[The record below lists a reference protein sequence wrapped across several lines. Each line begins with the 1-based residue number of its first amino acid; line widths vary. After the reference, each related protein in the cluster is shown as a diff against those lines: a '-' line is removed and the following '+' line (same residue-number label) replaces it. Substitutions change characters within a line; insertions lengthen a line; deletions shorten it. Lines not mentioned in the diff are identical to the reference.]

1 MSKYKVISL
10 LIWGYERYNKSIIL
24 KGRRSGHMKGTDANK
39 SKRIKPDKMAK
50 TARKKKVTKAKRG
63 IEEFYRK
70 KKVGDK
76 LKYAFGTVIVTF
88 MFAMLMAFI
97 AIILMN
103 ADTKKFYEEA
113 YMSSVAQMEIR
124 KDVQLVS
131 KNILWALTV
140 DNTGA
145 AQSYLSAADQAA
157 QKVESNVEELRQSYA
172 DRTAV
177 DDLQQA
183 VSEMEDIR
191 AQLMELAKQREKAKA
206 LVIFNGDYNNALVTV
221 QNKLVI
227 IGDNATQEA
236 TTQYRAAR
244 TTGIGSI
251 ILTVVLG
258 VVSLNFSIGIRKT
271 ITKNMLRPI
280 KQIQKASA
288 DLKAGNLDVDI
299 TYESPDELGQLANDF
314 KDACATLHA
323 MVEDTG
329 VLLDQMA
336 NGDFTISEDNKSK
349 YVGSFVEQFESMH
362 QLGSQMSE
370 TLEQINVASEQ
381 VAQGSGQLSC
391 GAQALAEGATDQAGA
406 VEELTATV
414 ENITEV
420 ANNNAAA
427 AEKSYETVRE
437 AAEHAGQSREDLK
450 RLTEAMQR
458 IDATS
463 KEIQNIIGSIEDIA
477 EQTNLLSLNASIE
490 AARAGEAGRG
500 FAVVAEQIGKLAGDS
515 ARAAVNTR
523 DLLGKSLQEV
533 ENGNVITEKT
543 VEALN
548 QILETMNRFADTAK
562 GSSESSRE
570 QADMLRQ
577 VEQGIE
583 QISSVVQ
590 SNSAS
595 AEETSAT
602 SQQLSAQSDE
612 LKTLVG
618 KFKLMGHENTDEE
631 SFE

>member
-1 MSKYKVISL
+1 
-10 LIWGYERYNKSIIL
+10 
-24 KGRRSGHMKGTDANK
+24 MKGTDANK

-157 QKVESNVEELRQSYA
+157 QKAESNVEELRQSYA

-191 AQLMELAKQREKAKA
+191 AQLMELARQREKAKA

-258 VVSLNFSIGIRKT
+258 VVSLNFSIVIRKT

-437 AAEHAGQSREDLK
+437 AAEHAGQSREDLE

>member
-1 MSKYKVISL
+1 
-10 LIWGYERYNKSIIL
+10 
-24 KGRRSGHMKGTDANK
+24 MKGTDANK

-145 AQSYLSAADQAA
+145 AQSYLSAADLAA

-191 AQLMELAKQREKAKA
+191 AQLMELARQREKAKA
-206 LVIFNGDYNNALVTV
+206 LVIFNGDYNDALVTV

-258 VVSLNFSIGIRKT
+258 VVSLNFSIVIRKT

-437 AAEHAGQSREDLK
+437 AAEHAGQSREDLE

>member
-1 MSKYKVISL
+1 
-10 LIWGYERYNKSIIL
+10 
-24 KGRRSGHMKGTDANK
+24 MKGTDANK

-50 TARKKKVTKAKRG
+50 TARKKKVTKAKSG
-63 IEEFYRK
+63 MEEFYRK

-113 YMSSVAQMEIR
+113 YMSSVTQMEIR
-124 KDVQLVS
+124 KDVQLMS

-157 QKVESNVEELRQSYA
+157 QKVESNVEELRQSYV

-191 AQLMELAKQREKAKA
+191 AQLMELAQQREKAKA
-206 LVIFNGDYNNALVTV
+206 LVIFNGDYNDALVSV

-244 TTGIGSI
+244 TIGIGSI
-251 ILTVVLG
+251 ILMVVLG
-258 VVSLNFSIGIRKT
+258 VVSLNFSIVIRKA

-362 QLGSQMSE
+362 QLGSQMSD

-427 AEKSYETVRE
+427 AEESYETVRE
-437 AAEHAGQSREDLK
+437 AAEHAGQSREDLE

-548 QILETMNRFADTAK
+548 QILETMNRFADAAK

>member
-1 MSKYKVISL
+1 
-10 LIWGYERYNKSIIL
+10 
-24 KGRRSGHMKGTDANK
+24 MKGTDANK

-50 TARKKKVTKAKRG
+50 TARKKKVTKAKSG
-63 IEEFYRK
+63 MEEFYRK

-113 YMSSVAQMEIR
+113 YMSSVTQMEIR
-124 KDVQLVS
+124 KDVQLMS

-177 DDLQQA
+177 DDLQKA

-191 AQLMELAKQREKAKA
+191 AQLMELAQQREKAKA
-206 LVIFNGDYNNALVTV
+206 LVIFNGDYNDALVSV

-244 TTGIGSI
+244 TIGIGSI
-251 ILTVVLG
+251 ILMVVLG
-258 VVSLNFSIGIRKT
+258 VVSLNFSIVIRKA

-362 QLGSQMSE
+362 QLGSQMSD

-427 AEKSYETVRE
+427 AEESYETVRE
-437 AAEHAGQSREDLK
+437 AAEHAGQSREDLE

>member
-1 MSKYKVISL
+1 
-10 LIWGYERYNKSIIL
+10 
-24 KGRRSGHMKGTDANK
+24 MKGTDANK

-191 AQLMELAKQREKAKA
+191 AQLMELARQREKAKA
-206 LVIFNGDYNNALVTV
+206 LVIFNGDYNNALVSV

-258 VVSLNFSIGIRKT
+258 VVSLNFSIVIRKT

-362 QLGSQMSE
+362 QLGSQMSD

-437 AAEHAGQSREDLK
+437 AAEHAGQSREDLE

>member
-1 MSKYKVISL
+1 
-10 LIWGYERYNKSIIL
+10 
-24 KGRRSGHMKGTDANK
+24 MKGTDVNK

-63 IEEFYRK
+63 MEEFYRK

-97 AIILMN
+97 AILLMN

-113 YMSSVAQMEIR
+113 YMSSVTQMEIR
-124 KDVQLVS
+124 KDVQLMS

-157 QKVESNVEELRQSYA
+157 QKVESNVEELRQSYV

-191 AQLMELAKQREKAKA
+191 AQLMELAQQREKAKA
-206 LVIFNGDYNNALVTV
+206 LVIFNGDYNDALVSV

-244 TTGIGSI
+244 TIGIGSI
-251 ILTVVLG
+251 ILMVVLG
-258 VVSLNFSIGIRKT
+258 VVSLNFSIVIRKA

-362 QLGSQMSE
+362 QLGSQMSD

-548 QILETMNRFADTAK
+548 QILETMNRFADAAK

>member
-1 MSKYKVISL
+1 
-10 LIWGYERYNKSIIL
+10 
-24 KGRRSGHMKGTDANK
+24 MKGTDVNK
-39 SKRIKPDKMAK
+39 SKQIKPDKMAK
-50 TARKKKVTKAKRG
+50 TAKKKKVTKAKRG
-63 IEEFYRK
+63 MEEFYRK

-103 ADTKKFYEEA
+103 VDTKKFYEEA
-113 YMSSVAQMEIR
+113 YMSSVTQMEIR
-124 KDVQLVS
+124 KDVQLAS
-131 KNILWALTV
+131 KDILWALTV

-157 QKVESNVEELRQSYA
+157 QKVGSNVEELRQSYA
-172 DRTAV
+172 DQAAV

-183 VSEMEDIR
+183 VSEMEDVR
-191 AQLMELAKQREKAKA
+191 AQLMELAQQGEKAKA
-206 LVIFNGDYNNALVTV
+206 LAIFNGDYNNAVVSV

-227 IGDNATQEA
+227 IGDDATQEA

-244 TTGIGSI
+244 ATGIASI
-251 ILTVVLG
+251 ILMVILG
-258 VVSLNFSIGIRKT
+258 VASLIFAMVIRMA
-271 ITKNMLRPI
+271 ITKNVLRPI

-314 KDACATLHA
+314 KDACATLRA

-362 QLGSQMSE
+362 QLGSQMSD

-427 AEKSYETVRE
+427 AEESYEKVRE
-437 AAEHAGQSREDLK
+437 AAEHAGQSREDLE

>member
-1 MSKYKVISL
+1 
-10 LIWGYERYNKSIIL
+10 
-24 KGRRSGHMKGTDANK
+24 MKGTDANK

-113 YMSSVAQMEIR
+113 YMSSVTQMEIR
-124 KDVQLVS
+124 KDVQLMS

-191 AQLMELAKQREKAKA
+191 AQLMELAQQREKAKA
-206 LVIFNGDYNNALVTV
+206 LVIFNGDYNNALVSV

-437 AAEHAGQSREDLK
+437 AAEHAGQSREDLE

-548 QILETMNRFADTAK
+548 QILETMNRFADAAK

>member
-1 MSKYKVISL
+1 
-10 LIWGYERYNKSIIL
+10 
-24 KGRRSGHMKGTDANK
+24 MKGTDANK

-191 AQLMELAKQREKAKA
+191 AQLMELARQREKAKA
-206 LVIFNGDYNNALVTV
+206 LVIFNGDYNDALVSV

-437 AAEHAGQSREDLK
+437 AAEHAGQSREDLE

>member
-1 MSKYKVISL
+1 
-10 LIWGYERYNKSIIL
+10 
-24 KGRRSGHMKGTDANK
+24 MKGTDANK

-157 QKVESNVEELRQSYA
+157 QKVESNVKELRQSYA

-191 AQLMELAKQREKAKA
+191 AQLMELARQREKAKA

-258 VVSLNFSIGIRKT
+258 VVSLNFSIVIRKT

-299 TYESPDELGQLANDF
+299 TYESTDELGQLANDF

-437 AAEHAGQSREDLK
+437 AAEHAGQSREDLE

>member
-1 MSKYKVISL
+1 
-10 LIWGYERYNKSIIL
+10 
-24 KGRRSGHMKGTDANK
+24 MKGTDANK

-145 AQSYLSAADQAA
+145 VQSYLSAADQAA

-191 AQLMELAKQREKAKA
+191 AQLMELARQREKAKA

-251 ILTVVLG
+251 ILMVVLG

-314 KDACATLHA
+314 KDACATLYA

-437 AAEHAGQSREDLK
+437 AAEHAGQSREDLE

-548 QILETMNRFADTAK
+548 QILETMNRFADAAK

-631 SFE
+631 SLE

>member
-1 MSKYKVISL
+1 
-10 LIWGYERYNKSIIL
+10 
-24 KGRRSGHMKGTDANK
+24 MKGTDVNK

-63 IEEFYRK
+63 MEEFYRK

-113 YMSSVAQMEIR
+113 YMSSVTQMEIR
-124 KDVQLVS
+124 KDVQLMS

-177 DDLQQA
+177 DDLQKA

-191 AQLMELAKQREKAKA
+191 AQLMELAQQREKAKA
-206 LVIFNGDYNNALVTV
+206 LVIFNGDYNDALVSV

-244 TTGIGSI
+244 TIGIGSI
-251 ILTVVLG
+251 ILMVVLG
-258 VVSLNFSIGIRKT
+258 VVSLNFSIVIRKA

>member
-1 MSKYKVISL
+1 
-10 LIWGYERYNKSIIL
+10 
-24 KGRRSGHMKGTDANK
+24 MKGTDVNK

-50 TARKKKVTKAKRG
+50 TARKKKVTKAKSG
-63 IEEFYRK
+63 MEEFYRK

-113 YMSSVAQMEIR
+113 YMSSVTQMEIR
-124 KDVQLVS
+124 KDVQLMS

-157 QKVESNVEELRQSYA
+157 QKVESNVKELRQSYV

-191 AQLMELAKQREKAKA
+191 AQLMELAQQREKAKA
-206 LVIFNGDYNNALVTV
+206 LVIFNGDYNDALVSV

-244 TTGIGSI
+244 TIGIGSI
-251 ILTVVLG
+251 ILMVVLG
-258 VVSLNFSIGIRKT
+258 VVSLNFSIVIRKA

-362 QLGSQMSE
+362 QLGSQMSD

-427 AEKSYETVRE
+427 AEESYETVRE
-437 AAEHAGQSREDLK
+437 AAEHAGQSREDLE

>member
-1 MSKYKVISL
+1 
-10 LIWGYERYNKSIIL
+10 
-24 KGRRSGHMKGTDANK
+24 MKGTDANK

-191 AQLMELAKQREKAKA
+191 AQLMELAQQREKAKA
-206 LVIFNGDYNNALVTV
+206 LVIFNGDYNDALVSV

-258 VVSLNFSIGIRKT
+258 VVSLNFSIVIRKT

-362 QLGSQMSE
+362 QLGSQMSD

-427 AEKSYETVRE
+427 AEESYETVRE
-437 AAEHAGQSREDLK
+437 AAEHAGQSREDLE

>member
-1 MSKYKVISL
+1 
-10 LIWGYERYNKSIIL
+10 
-24 KGRRSGHMKGTDANK
+24 MKGTDANK

-191 AQLMELAKQREKAKA
+191 AQLMELARQREKAKA
-206 LVIFNGDYNNALVTV
+206 LVIFNGDYNDALVSV

-251 ILTVVLG
+251 ILMVVLG
-258 VVSLNFSIGIRKT
+258 VVSLNFSIVIRKT

-437 AAEHAGQSREDLK
+437 AAEHAGQSREDLE

>member
-1 MSKYKVISL
+1 
-10 LIWGYERYNKSIIL
+10 
-24 KGRRSGHMKGTDANK
+24 MKGTDANK

-50 TARKKKVTKAKRG
+50 TAKKKKVTKAKRG
-63 IEEFYRK
+63 MEEFYRK

-113 YMSSVAQMEIR
+113 YMSSVTQMEIR
-124 KDVQLVS
+124 KDVQLMS

-157 QKVESNVEELRQSYA
+157 QKVESNVKELRQSYV

-191 AQLMELAKQREKAKA
+191 AQLMELAQQREKAKA
-206 LVIFNGDYNNALVTV
+206 LVIFNGDYNDALVSV

-244 TTGIGSI
+244 TIGIGSI
-251 ILTVVLG
+251 ILMVVLG
-258 VVSLNFSIGIRKT
+258 VVSLNFSIVIRKA

-362 QLGSQMSE
+362 QLGSQMSD

-427 AEKSYETVRE
+427 AEESYETVRE
-437 AAEHAGQSREDLK
+437 AAEHAGQSREDLE

>member
-1 MSKYKVISL
+1 
-10 LIWGYERYNKSIIL
+10 
-24 KGRRSGHMKGTDANK
+24 MKGTDANK

-63 IEEFYRK
+63 MEEFYRK

-113 YMSSVAQMEIR
+113 YMSSVTQMEIR
-124 KDVQLVS
+124 KDVQLMS

-157 QKVESNVEELRQSYA
+157 QKVESNVEELRQSYV

-191 AQLMELAKQREKAKA
+191 AQLMELAQQREKAKA
-206 LVIFNGDYNNALVTV
+206 LVIFNGDYNDALVSV

-258 VVSLNFSIGIRKT
+258 VVSLNFSIVIRKT

-362 QLGSQMSE
+362 QLGSQMSD

-437 AAEHAGQSREDLK
+437 AAEHAGQSREDLE

-548 QILETMNRFADTAK
+548 QILETMNRFADAAK

>member
-1 MSKYKVISL
+1 
-10 LIWGYERYNKSIIL
+10 
-24 KGRRSGHMKGTDANK
+24 MKGTDVNK

-63 IEEFYRK
+63 MEEFYRK

-97 AIILMN
+97 AILLMN

-113 YMSSVAQMEIR
+113 YMSSVTQMEIR
-124 KDVQLVS
+124 KDVQLMS

-177 DDLQQA
+177 DDLQKA

-191 AQLMELAKQREKAKA
+191 AQLMELAQQREKAKA
-206 LVIFNGDYNNALVTV
+206 LVIFNGDYNDALVSV

-244 TTGIGSI
+244 TIGIGSI
-251 ILTVVLG
+251 ILMVVLG
-258 VVSLNFSIGIRKT
+258 VVSLNFSIVIRKA

-437 AAEHAGQSREDLK
+437 AAEHAGQSREDLE

>member
-1 MSKYKVISL
+1 
-10 LIWGYERYNKSIIL
+10 
-24 KGRRSGHMKGTDANK
+24 MKGTDANK

-157 QKVESNVEELRQSYA
+157 QKVESNVEELRQSYV

-191 AQLMELAKQREKAKA
+191 AQLMELARQREKAKA

-258 VVSLNFSIGIRKT
+258 VVSLNFSIVIRKT

-437 AAEHAGQSREDLK
+437 AAEHAGQSREDLE

>member
-1 MSKYKVISL
+1 
-10 LIWGYERYNKSIIL
+10 
-24 KGRRSGHMKGTDANK
+24 MKGTDANK

-50 TARKKKVTKAKRG
+50 TARKEKVTKAKRG

-145 AQSYLSAADQAA
+145 AQSYLSAADHAA

-251 ILTVVLG
+251 ILMVVLG

-314 KDACATLHA
+314 KDACATLYA

-437 AAEHAGQSREDLK
+437 AAEHAGQSREDLE

>member
-1 MSKYKVISL
+1 
-10 LIWGYERYNKSIIL
+10 
-24 KGRRSGHMKGTDANK
+24 MKGTDVNK

-63 IEEFYRK
+63 MEEFYRK

-97 AIILMN
+97 AILLMN

-113 YMSSVAQMEIR
+113 YMSSVTQMEIR
-124 KDVQLVS
+124 KDVQLMS

-157 QKVESNVEELRQSYA
+157 RKVESNVEELRQSYA

-191 AQLMELAKQREKAKA
+191 AQLMELAQQREKAKA
-206 LVIFNGDYNNALVTV
+206 LVIFNGDYNDALVSV

-244 TTGIGSI
+244 TIGIGSI
-251 ILTVVLG
+251 ILMVVLG
-258 VVSLNFSIGIRKT
+258 VVSLNFSIVIRKA

>member
-1 MSKYKVISL
+1 
-10 LIWGYERYNKSIIL
+10 
-24 KGRRSGHMKGTDANK
+24 MKGTDANK

-145 AQSYLSAADQAA
+145 AQSYLSAADLAA

-191 AQLMELAKQREKAKA
+191 AQLMELAQQREKAKA

-251 ILTVVLG
+251 ILMVVLG
-258 VVSLNFSIGIRKT
+258 VVSLNFSIVIRKT

-299 TYESPDELGQLANDF
+299 TYESTDELGQLANDF

-437 AAEHAGQSREDLK
+437 AAEHAGQSREDLE

>member
-1 MSKYKVISL
+1 
-10 LIWGYERYNKSIIL
+10 
-24 KGRRSGHMKGTDANK
+24 MKGTDVNK

-63 IEEFYRK
+63 MEEFYRK

-97 AIILMN
+97 AILLMN

-113 YMSSVAQMEIR
+113 YMSSVTQMEIR
-124 KDVQLVS
+124 KDVQLMS

-157 QKVESNVEELRQSYA
+157 QKVESNVEELRQSYV

-191 AQLMELAKQREKAKA
+191 AQLMELAQQREKAKA
-206 LVIFNGDYNNALVTV
+206 LVIFNGDYNDALVSV

-244 TTGIGSI
+244 TIGIGSI
-251 ILTVVLG
+251 ILMVVLG
-258 VVSLNFSIGIRKT
+258 VVSLNFSIVIRKA

-362 QLGSQMSE
+362 QLGSQMSD

>member
-1 MSKYKVISL
+1 
-10 LIWGYERYNKSIIL
+10 
-24 KGRRSGHMKGTDANK
+24 MKGTDANK

-63 IEEFYRK
+63 MEEFYRK

-191 AQLMELAKQREKAKA
+191 AQLMELARQREKAKA
-206 LVIFNGDYNNALVTV
+206 LVIFNGDYNNALVSV

-258 VVSLNFSIGIRKT
+258 VVSLNFSIVIRKT

-437 AAEHAGQSREDLK
+437 AAEHAGQSREDLE

>member
-1 MSKYKVISL
+1 
-10 LIWGYERYNKSIIL
+10 
-24 KGRRSGHMKGTDANK
+24 MKGTDANK

-50 TARKKKVTKAKRG
+50 TARKKKVTKAKSG
-63 IEEFYRK
+63 MEEFYRK

-113 YMSSVAQMEIR
+113 YMSSVTQMEIR
-124 KDVQLVS
+124 KDVQLMS

-157 QKVESNVEELRQSYA
+157 KKVESNVEELRQSYA

-206 LVIFNGDYNNALVTV
+206 LVIFNGDYNNALVSV

-251 ILTVVLG
+251 ILMVVLG
-258 VVSLNFSIGIRKT
+258 VMSLNFSIVIRKA

-362 QLGSQMSE
+362 QLGSQMSD

-427 AEKSYETVRE
+427 AEESYETVRE
-437 AAEHAGQSREDLK
+437 AAEHAGQSREDLE

>member
-1 MSKYKVISL
+1 
-10 LIWGYERYNKSIIL
+10 
-24 KGRRSGHMKGTDANK
+24 MKGTDANK

-50 TARKKKVTKAKRG
+50 TARKKKVTKAKSG
-63 IEEFYRK
+63 MEEFYRK

-113 YMSSVAQMEIR
+113 YMSSVTQMEIR
-124 KDVQLVS
+124 KDVQLMS

-157 QKVESNVEELRQSYA
+157 QKVESNVEELRQSYV

-191 AQLMELAKQREKAKA
+191 AQLMELAQQREKAKA
-206 LVIFNGDYNNALVTV
+206 LVIFNGDYNDALVSV

-244 TTGIGSI
+244 TIGIGSI

-362 QLGSQMSE
+362 QLGSQMSD

-427 AEKSYETVRE
+427 AEESYETVRE
-437 AAEHAGQSREDLK
+437 AAEHAGQSREDLE

>member
-1 MSKYKVISL
+1 
-10 LIWGYERYNKSIIL
+10 
-24 KGRRSGHMKGTDANK
+24 MKGTDANK

-50 TARKKKVTKAKRG
+50 TARKKKVTKAKSG
-63 IEEFYRK
+63 MEEFYRK

-113 YMSSVAQMEIR
+113 YMSSVTQMEIR
-124 KDVQLVS
+124 KDVQLMS

-157 QKVESNVEELRQSYA
+157 QKVESNVKELRQSYV

-191 AQLMELAKQREKAKA
+191 AQLMELAQQREKAKA
-206 LVIFNGDYNNALVTV
+206 LVIFNGDYNDALVSV

-244 TTGIGSI
+244 TIGIGSI
-251 ILTVVLG
+251 ILMVVLG
-258 VVSLNFSIGIRKT
+258 VVSLNFSIVIRKA

-314 KDACATLHA
+314 KDACAALHA

-362 QLGSQMSE
+362 QLGSQMSD

-427 AEKSYETVRE
+427 AEESYETVRE
-437 AAEHAGQSREDLK
+437 AAEHAGQSREDLE

>member
-1 MSKYKVISL
+1 
-10 LIWGYERYNKSIIL
+10 
-24 KGRRSGHMKGTDANK
+24 MKGTDVNK

-63 IEEFYRK
+63 MEEFYRK

-97 AIILMN
+97 AILLMN

-113 YMSSVAQMEIR
+113 YMSSVTQMEIR
-124 KDVQLVS
+124 KDVQLMS

-177 DDLQQA
+177 DDLQKA

-191 AQLMELAKQREKAKA
+191 AQLMELAQQREKAKA
-206 LVIFNGDYNNALVTV
+206 LVIFNGDYNDALVSV

-244 TTGIGSI
+244 TIGIGSI
-251 ILTVVLG
+251 ILMVVLG
-258 VVSLNFSIGIRKT
+258 VVSLNFSIVIRKA

-362 QLGSQMSE
+362 QLGSQMSD

-427 AEKSYETVRE
+427 AEESYEKVRE
-437 AAEHAGQSREDLK
+437 AAEHAGQSREDLE

>member
-1 MSKYKVISL
+1 
-10 LIWGYERYNKSIIL
+10 
-24 KGRRSGHMKGTDANK
+24 MKGTDANK

-191 AQLMELAKQREKAKA
+191 AQLMELARQREKAKA
-206 LVIFNGDYNNALVTV
+206 LVIFNGDYNDALVSV

-437 AAEHAGQSREDLK
+437 AAEHAGQSREDLE

-548 QILETMNRFADTAK
+548 QILETMNRFADAAK

>member
-1 MSKYKVISL
+1 
-10 LIWGYERYNKSIIL
+10 
-24 KGRRSGHMKGTDANK
+24 MKGTDANK

-50 TARKKKVTKAKRG
+50 TARKKKVTKAKSG
-63 IEEFYRK
+63 MEEFYRK

-113 YMSSVAQMEIR
+113 YMSSVTQMEIR
-124 KDVQLVS
+124 KDVQLMS

-157 QKVESNVEELRQSYA
+157 QKVESNVKELRQSYV

-191 AQLMELAKQREKAKA
+191 AQLMELAQQREKAKA
-206 LVIFNGDYNNALVTV
+206 LVIFNGDYNDALVSV

-244 TTGIGSI
+244 TIGIGSI
-251 ILTVVLG
+251 ILMVVLG
-258 VVSLNFSIGIRKT
+258 VVSLNFSIVIRKA

-362 QLGSQMSE
+362 QLGSQMSD

-427 AEKSYETVRE
+427 AEESYETVRE
-437 AAEHAGQSREDLK
+437 AAEHAGQSREDLE

-463 KEIQNIIGSIEDIA
+463 KEIQNIMGSIEDIA

>member
-1 MSKYKVISL
+1 
-10 LIWGYERYNKSIIL
+10 
-24 KGRRSGHMKGTDANK
+24 MKGTDANK

-113 YMSSVAQMEIR
+113 YMSSVTQMEIR
-124 KDVQLVS
+124 KDVQLMS

-191 AQLMELAKQREKAKA
+191 AQLMELAQQREKAKA
-206 LVIFNGDYNNALVTV
+206 LVIFNGDYNDALVSV

-244 TTGIGSI
+244 TIGIGSI
-251 ILTVVLG
+251 ILMVVLG
-258 VVSLNFSIGIRKT
+258 VVSLNFSIVIRKT

-437 AAEHAGQSREDLK
+437 AAEHAGQSREDLE

>member
-1 MSKYKVISL
+1 
-10 LIWGYERYNKSIIL
+10 
-24 KGRRSGHMKGTDANK
+24 MKGTDANK

-191 AQLMELAKQREKAKA
+191 AQLMELARQREKAKA

-258 VVSLNFSIGIRKT
+258 VVSLNFSIVIRKT

-362 QLGSQMSE
+362 QLGSQMSD

-437 AAEHAGQSREDLK
+437 AAEHAGQSREDLE

-631 SFE
+631 SLE

>member
-1 MSKYKVISL
+1 
-10 LIWGYERYNKSIIL
+10 
-24 KGRRSGHMKGTDANK
+24 MKGTDANK

-191 AQLMELAKQREKAKA
+191 AQLMELARQREKAKA
-206 LVIFNGDYNNALVTV
+206 LVIFNGDYNNALVSV

-258 VVSLNFSIGIRKT
+258 VVSLNFSIVIRKT

-437 AAEHAGQSREDLK
+437 AAEHAGQSREDLE

>member
-1 MSKYKVISL
+1 
-10 LIWGYERYNKSIIL
+10 
-24 KGRRSGHMKGTDANK
+24 MKGTDANK

-50 TARKKKVTKAKRG
+50 TAGKKKVTKAKRG

-191 AQLMELAKQREKAKA
+191 AQLMELARQREKAKA

-258 VVSLNFSIGIRKT
+258 VVSLNFSIVIRKK

-437 AAEHAGQSREDLK
+437 AAEHAGQSREDLE

-548 QILETMNRFADTAK
+548 QILETMNRFADAAK

>member
-1 MSKYKVISL
+1 
-10 LIWGYERYNKSIIL
+10 
-24 KGRRSGHMKGTDANK
+24 MKGTDANK

-145 AQSYLSAADQAA
+145 AQSYLSAADLAA

-191 AQLMELAKQREKAKA
+191 AQLMELAQQREKAKA

-437 AAEHAGQSREDLK
+437 AAEHAGQSREDLE

>member
-1 MSKYKVISL
+1 
-10 LIWGYERYNKSIIL
+10 
-24 KGRRSGHMKGTDANK
+24 MKGTDANK

-191 AQLMELAKQREKAKA
+191 AQLMELARQREKAKA

-251 ILTVVLG
+251 ILMVVLG
-258 VVSLNFSIGIRKT
+258 VVSLNFSIVIRKT

-437 AAEHAGQSREDLK
+437 AAEHAGQSREDLE